1 MARSISR
8 TEKRSRGRP
17 RKDPFSIH
25 LTLLPDQLSA
35 LDKWIAGRKERLSR
49 PQAIRHLL
57 ARALDRDAKRSRG
70 AAH

>member
-25 LTLLPDQLSA
+25 LTLLPDRLSA
-35 LDKWIAGRKERLSR
+35 LDQWIAKQGGALTR
-49 PQAIRHLL
+49 PQAIRLL
-57 ARALDRDAKRSRG
+57 VDLAIRLPIRRNATAAR
-70 AAH
+70 